1 MTQPGQH
8 PQHRQ
13 RGVTLIEQLMVL
25 TIIGVLLGIA
35 VPSLHQ
41 LMARSELQ
49 AAQTDFIAALQHA
62 RASAVTSGR
71 RVVFCPSVDA
81 ASCAATTHWEHGWVL
96 GVDGDHD
103 NQPDGVPQYTAGA
116 RGAHLV
122 IRSSA
127 GRQLVRFQPDGT
139 AGGSNLTLTFCHT
152 DAAAPALNVII
163 SNSGRVRG
171 ASASA
176 AQSQAC
182 AQGN

>member
-8 PQHRQ
+8 PRHRQ

-25 TIIGVLLGIA
+25 AIIGVLLGIA

-41 LMARSELQ
+41 LMARNELQ
-49 AAQTDFIAALQHA
+49 TAQTDFIAALQQA

-71 RVVFCPSVDA
+71 RVVFCPSMDA
-81 ASCAATTHWEHGWVL
+81 SHCAATTHWEHGWIL

-116 RGAHLV
+116 RAHLA

-171 ASASA
+171 AAATSAQTA
-176 AQSQAC
+176 AC
-182 AQGN
+182 TQGV